1 MSMNMRI
8 TEGMSSAR
16 LLNDLRRAEN
26 GVNTSSAQ
34 ISSGRRLLDAA
45 IDPLA
50 THRALRLRQDLTQTE
65 GLQETVAQ
73 AKGWMQTTDEALT
86 TINDAVHRAREL
98 TVQAGSGALQ
108 QSDRLA
114 LAEEVEN
121 IIQAV
126 KLAANARFNDSYIFG
141 GQITDSPPYTP
152 AGVDVYTGDTAGVVR
167 TIGPGVSMQIN
178 VTGDTVLGDGTD
190 GRLLNTLRDI
200 HANLTG
206 GTPANVVAL
215 QTTDLINL
223 ESNLTDVLNA
233 RSLVGTGVNRLEHAD
248 GRLADHV
255 VTATDFL
262 NQAESTDMAE
272 TIIKLNSQQSI
283 YQAAL
288 SSGANI
294 IQPSLMD
301 FLR

>member
-1 MSMNMRI
+1 MSANMRI

-16 LLNDLRRAEN
+16 LLNDLRRSEN
-26 GVNTSSAQ
+26 GVNQSSAQ
-34 ISSGRRLLDAA
+34 ISSGRRLLDAS

-50 THRALRLRQDLTQTE
+50 THRALRLRQELTNSE
-65 GLQETVAQ
+65 GLQETVSQ
-73 AKGWMQTTDEALT
+73 AKGWMETTEQSLA

-98 TVQAGSGALQ
+98 TIQGGGGALQ
-108 QSDRLA
+108 QSDRNA
-114 LAEEVEN
+114 LAEEIEN
-121 IIQAV
+121 IIEGV
-126 KLAANARFNDSYIFG
+126 KLAANARFNDSYVFG
-141 GQITDSPPYTP
+141 GQVTDSAPYDP
-152 AGVDVYTGDTAGVVR
+152 SGPDAYTGDTGGIVR

-178 VTGDTVLGDGTD
+178 VTGDAILGDGTD

-200 HANLTG
+200 HAQLTG
-206 GTPANVVAL
+206 GTPADIAAL
-215 QTTDLINL
+215 QSTSLQAL
-223 ESNLTDVLNA
+223 ESNLGDVLNA
-233 RSLVGTGVNRLEHAD
+233 RSLVGTGINRLEHAE
-248 GRLADHV
+248 GRLADQI
-255 VTATDFL
+255 VTATDYL

>member
-1 MSMNMRI
+1 MNMRI
-8 TEGMSSAR
+8 TEGMNSAR
-16 LLNDLRRAEN
+16 LLNDLRRSEN
-26 GVNTSSAQ
+26 AVNTSSAQ

-50 THRALRLRQDLTQTE
+50 THRALRLRQELTGSE
-65 GLQETVAQ
+65 AMRETIAQ
-73 AKGWMQTTDEALT
+73 AKGWMETTDEALT
-86 TINDAVHRAREL
+86 TVNDAVHRIREL
-98 TVQAGSGALQ
+98 TVQAGGGAMQ
-108 QSDRLA
+108 QSDRDA
-114 LAEEVEN
+114 LAEEVAN
-121 IIQAV
+121 ILEAV

-141 GQITDSPPYTP
+141 GQVTDSQPYDPTGP
-152 AGVDVYTGDTAGVVR
+152 DAYTGDTGGIVR

-178 VTGDTVLGDGTD
+178 ITGDTVLGDGTD

-200 HANLTG
+200 HGYLTG
-206 GTPANVVAL
+206 GTPADLNALRTTAL
-215 QTTDLINL
+215 QSLD
-223 ESNLTDVLNA
+223 SNLTDVLNA
-233 RSLVGTGVNRLEHAD
+233 RSLVGTGINRLEHAE
-248 GRLADHV
+248 GRLGEQV
-255 VTATDFL
+255 LRATDFL
-262 NQAESTDMAE
+262 DQAESTDMTE

>member
-1 MSMNMRI
+1 MSMRI
-8 TEGMSSAR
+8 TEGMTSTR

-26 GVNTSSAQ
+26 AANQSSAQ

-50 THRALRLRQDLTQTE
+50 THRALRLRHELTQFE
-65 GLQETVAQ
+65 SLQETVAQ
-73 AKGWMQTTDEALT
+73 AKGWMQNTDEALT

-98 TVQAGSGALQ
+98 TIKAGSGAMQ

-114 LAEEVEN
+114 LAEEISN
-121 IIQAV
+121 LIGAV

-141 GQITDSPPYTP
+141 GQVTDGAPYDP
-152 AGVDVYTGDTAGVVR
+152 AGADAYAGDTGGIVR

-178 VTGDTVLGDGTD
+178 VTGGSILGDGTD

-200 HANLTG
+200 QGHLTG
-206 GTPANVVAL
+206 GTAADIAAL
-215 QTTDLINL
+215 QTTALTGLD
-223 ESNLTDVLNA
+223 SNLADVLSA
-233 RSLVGTGVNRLEHAD
+233 RSLVGTGVNRLDHAD
-248 GRLADHV
+248 GRLSTQV

-262 NQAESTDMAE
+262 NRAESTDMAE

-283 YQAAL
+283 YQAAI
-288 SSGANI
+288 SSGASI
-294 IQPSLMD
+294 IKPSLMD

>member
-1 MSMNMRI
+1 MSVNMRI

-26 GVNTSSAQ
+26 AVNQSSAQ
-34 ISSGRRLLDAA
+34 ISSGSRLLDAS

-50 THRALRLRQDLTQTE
+50 THRALRLRQELTNSE
-65 GLQETVAQ
+65 GMQETVAQ
-73 AKGWMQTTDEALT
+73 AKGWMETTEQSLS

-98 TVQAGSGALQ
+98 TVQGGGGGLQ
-108 QSDRLA
+108 QSDRDA
-114 LAEEVEN
+114 LAEEVTN
-121 IIQAV
+121 IIEAV

-141 GQITDSPPYTP
+141 GQVTDAPPYNP
-152 AGVDVYTGDTAGVVR
+152 SGPDAYAGDTGGIVR

-178 VTGDTVLGDGTD
+178 VTGDTILGDGTD
-190 GRLLNTLRDI
+190 GRLLNTLRDL
-200 HANLTG
+200 HAALTG
-206 GTPANVVAL
+206 GTAADINAL
-215 QTTDLINL
+215 QTTVLQDL
-223 ESNLTDVLNA
+223 ESNLTEVLNA
-233 RSLVGTGVNRLEHAD
+233 RSLVGTGVNRLEHAE
-248 GRLADHV
+248 GKLADHI